1 MPPPSLSRRH
11 EGRLAVRPC
20 ERRSPRTLASQCP
33 CASPGCSEGRLNAR
47 PPHGAVVCSEKA
59 CWARCGAFRQHPRWF
74 GKVSP
79 QKCGPAG
86 TQDGHPEGFMY
97 SKVLA
102 DQGPGASLQLG
113 VIMSPG
119 ITRLVTLL
127 GQPCVPCWGVCEGR
141 DRVPLVHLRPGTG
154 SNAPAVAQTFRK
166 SPCGD

>member
-11 EGRLAVRPC
+11 EGRLAVRPR

-113 VIMSPG
+113 VIMCPQAS
-119 ITRLVTLL
+119 RASL
-127 GQPCVPCWGVCEGR
+127 PCWASPACHAGVSVR
-141 DRVPLVHLRPGTG
+141 AGTG
-154 SNAPAVAQTFRK
+154 
-166 SPCGD
+166 CL